1 MTDFAQALRSHRLT
15 AGLTLR
21 EAAAL
26 GGVTKGYLSKI
37 EGGTATPSIAV
48 LSRLAGVYGVSL
60 SDVFTDGAAASHFAL
75 VRAGERRPVNRDGTE
90 LGYVFE
96 SISFRKKDRRGEV
109 FVLSLPALPPDA
121 PRQLYRHRGEEI
133 FYVLEGVVR
142 FTYGPAEHILHPGD
156 CVQFD
161 PSVDHRGE
169 AYGPDPARAFVV
181 ILPATDSPDKCG
193 FQPPAS
199 KSGFQPPE

>member
-1 MTDFAQALRSHRLT
+1 MNNLGETLRNQRLS

-21 EAAAL
+21 EAAAVAN
-26 GGVTKGYLSKI
+26 VTKGYLSKI

-48 LSRLAGVYGVSL
+48 LSRLAGAYGASL
-60 SDVFTDGAAASHFAL
+60 SDVFADGGAASHFAL
-75 VRAGERRPVNRDGTE
+75 VRDGERRPVNRDGTE

-96 SISFRKKDRRGEV
+96 SISFRKKDRHGEA

-142 FTYGPAEHILHPGD
+142 FTYGPAEHLLHPGD

-161 PSVDHRGE
+161 PSIEHRGE
-169 AYGPDPARAFVV
+169 AHGPEPARAFVV
-181 ILPATDSPDKCG
+181 ILPGTEAPT
-193 FQPPAS
+193 
-199 KSGFQPPE
+199 KSGFQPPD